1 MVYILLILVY
11 KGTGNI
17 SIFTVNAKKLCKRKR
32 TMSEKN
38 KRRKASWKRL
48 KGTTNFYPKYV
59 DGNLDKVTPTAAT
72 YSTEFQTIIP
82 RYNLSMSETRNY
94 GTGPTF
100 LETEYQPPS
109 ENQDPEKKS
118 AKSPRKSPEP
128 LIKLS
133 RNKKKKIRTDFWE

>member
-1 MVYILLILVY
+1 
-11 KGTGNI
+11 
-17 SIFTVNAKKLCKRKR
+17 
-32 TMSEKN
+32 MSEKD

-72 YSTEFQTIIP
+72 YNTEFQTIIP

-100 LETEYQPPS
+100 LETEYQPPA
-109 ENQDPEKKS
+109 ENNGPAKKS
-118 AKSPRKSPEP
+118 AESPQKLPEP
-128 LIKLS
+128 QTKPP